1 MVNTKPTLILT
12 ITELGEGW
20 NTTRELR
27 DSEGRPTASLS
38 LTEGMMLMEETKFTR
53 HSELIEN
60 HVYTIIYKY
69 KDMFSKLLN
78 LRFIL
83 NGQELNRESIA
94 NLEDQFITKI
104 MEA

>member
-1 MVNTKPTLILT
+1 MANTKQTLILT
-12 ITELGEGW
+12 ITESGDGW
-20 NTTRELR
+20 NTTKELR

-38 LTEGMMLMEETKFTR
+38 LTEGMMLTEETKLTR

-60 HVYTIIYKY
+60 HVYTIIYRY

-83 NGQELNRESIA
+83 NGHELDRESIA
-94 NLEDQFITKI
+94 ALEDQLISKI